1 MAMKK
6 LYAKTSFS
14 SKKPNAVVA
23 SSGPILAYHQSSGP
37 AGGMCEFQAPKGV
50 PVPAPGAATQ
60 PAGELIRRSQSLHRV
75 KGLSEYYSIEELQEL
90 DLLDYR
96 HPMYHHYQQQQQEL
110 LLRQRSAYHEHE
122 QLVLQL
128 PKADRGAAPIYE
140 APHQQHQRSVQDQ
153 SFEQSIIGARASVMV
168 YDDNQKKWV
177 PSGSSSGLSKVQIYH
192 HQQNNTFRVVGRKL
206 HDLEV
211 VINCSILKGLKY
223 NQATATFHQWRDSK
237 FVYGLNF
244 SSQNDAENFA
254 RAMMHAL
261 ETVSQSLQVLSGRV
275 ANNPGGQPTNG
286 NGYEEDMGYRTMTSE
301 DAAILRQNN
310 GIAGHITPSA
320 QTPTSQTNQNNIP
333 QSPPTPQGH
342 HRTSSAPPAP
352 QPQQQQQ
359 QMAPPG
365 PHYRPPAGNGPTP
378 NGLPPQV
385 NPQIPPAPGQA
396 LQQPQ
401 QPQQQPQQPYQQQQQ
416 QPVYAAQQQQQ
427 QMVQAGYPGPSQ
439 YQQPHYVLSNSNPN
453 LNMHQY
459 PTQPPQQSLPQQ
471 QQQQQPQPPHQNG
484 GGPIYVV
491 SQPGHGHGHIP
502 SSASAN
508 SVVYASQ
515 QQMVQQQQ
523 QQQQPPQA
531 PAMPAPGYGPPQAH
545 PQPPPQQQQQQAE
558 NPYGQVPM
566 PPPMNPSQG
575 QIPLNRMS
583 SQGGGQPAAPAPPP
597 PPPTFGGAPP
607 APPQMF
613 NGAPP
618 PPQPPAPP
626 APPAMGGPPAPGG
639 PGGPGAPPPPPPP
652 PGMGG
657 APKKDDPQADL
668 MGSLAVQ
675 LQQFKLKKNK
685 STTSAPENSGSS
697 TSSGGSGN
705 YGTIGRSSNGMAS
718 MMDEMAKTLA
728 RRRAQAEKKEP
739 DPEPEVKQRPWE
751 KSNTLP
757 HKLGGGAGNGS
768 GTNGPNGS
776 SGGAGSNTT
785 NSGGESPR
793 PMRKRFGSASE
804 ETILK
809 VNGDGLSLALSNG
822 DLETLKAEIVREM
835 RLEIQKV
842 KTEIIDAIKSEFNRR

>member
-6 LYAKTSFS
+6 LYAKTSFT
-14 SKKPNAVVA
+14 SKKPSGAAN
-23 SSGPILAYHQSSGP
+23 SSPILAYHQQPGN
-37 AGGMCEFQAPKGV
+37 GMCEFQV
-50 PVPAPGAATQ
+50 APGHS
-60 PAGELIRRSQSLHRV
+60 GELIRRSQSMHHKV
-75 KGLSEYYSIEELQEL
+75 SPPVGGLGSKSEYYSIEELQEL

-96 HPMYHHYQQQQQEL
+96 HPMYHHYQQQE
-110 LLRQRSAYHEHE
+110 LRQRYHEHE

-128 PKADRGAAPIYE
+128 PKASPKPGPIYE
-140 APHQQHQRSVQDQ
+140 APQRSQQQQQQDQ
-153 SFEQSIIGARASVMV
+153 MFEQSIIGARASVMV

-206 HDLEV
+206 QDHEV

-261 ETVSQSLQVLSGRV
+261 EVLSGRV
-275 ANNPGGQPTNG
+275 ANNPGGPPTNG

-310 GIAGHITPSA
+310 SIGGHVTPSA
-320 QTPTSQTNQNNIP
+320 QTPTSQTNQNSIP

-342 HRTSSAPPAP
+342 HRTSRNSLSAPPAP

-359 QMAPPG
+359 QAQQMGQPG
-365 PHYRPPAGNGPTP
+365 SHYGPTGNGPAS

-385 NPQIPPAPGQA
+385 NPQIPPAP
-396 LQQPQ
+396 Q
-401 QPQQQPQQPYQQQQQ
+401 QPQQQQF
-416 QPVYAAQQQQQ
+416 
-427 QMVQAGYPGPSQ
+427 
-439 YQQPHYVLSNSNPN
+439 
-453 LNMHQY
+453 
-459 PTQPPQQSLPQQ
+459 QQ
-471 QQQQQPQPPHQNG
+471 QQQQQQYQQMVQVQAGYAPTQPQPPQQQQAPQPPLQNG
-484 GGPIYVV
+484 GMYMV
-491 SQPGHGHGHIP
+491 GHGHLP

-515 QQMVQQQQ
+515 QQMLPQAHPQA
-523 QQQQPPQA
+523 PQA
-531 PAMPAPGYGPPQAH
+531 PAMPGPGYGGPPI
-545 PQPPPQQQQQQAE
+545 PPPQQQPE

-566 PPPMNPSQG
+566 PPPMNPSQQQQPG
-575 QIPLNRMS
+575 QVPLNRMS
-583 SQGGGQPAAPAPPP
+583 SQGGQGGPPAPAPPP
-597 PPPTFGGAPP
+597 PPPSFGGAAGGGPPPP

-618 PPQPPAPP
+618 PPAMGGGAPPAPP
-626 APPAMGGPPAPGG
+626 APPAMGGGPPPP

-652 PGMGG
+652 PGLGG

-668 MGSLAVQ
+668 MGSLASQ

-685 STTSAPENSGSS
+685 TTTSAPENSGSS

-705 YGTIGRSSNGMAS
+705 YGTIGRSSANGMAS

-728 RRRAQAEKKEP
+728 RRRAQAEKKDP
-739 DPEPEVKQRPWE
+739 DPEPEMKKRPWE

-757 HKLGGGAGNGS
+757 HKLSGGAGSGAAGNGHE
-768 GTNGPNGS
+768 GANGN

-809 VNGDGLSLALSNG
+809 QVNGDGLSLALSNG
-822 DLETLKAEIVREM
+822 DLDTLKAEIVREM

-842 KTEIIDAIKSEFNRR
+842 KNEIIDAIKSEFNRR

>member
-1 MAMKK
+1 M
-6 LYAKTSFS
+6 T
-14 SKKPNAVVA
+14 
-23 SSGPILAYHQSSGP
+23 
-37 AGGMCEFQAPKGV
+37 
-50 PVPAPGAATQ
+50 
-60 PAGELIRRSQSLHRV
+60 
-75 KGLSEYYSIEELQEL
+75 
-90 DLLDYR
+90 
-96 HPMYHHYQQQQQEL
+96 
-110 LLRQRSAYHEHE
+110 
-122 QLVLQL
+122 
-128 PKADRGAAPIYE
+128 
-140 APHQQHQRSVQDQ
+140 
-153 SFEQSIIGARASVMV
+153 EQSIIGARASVMV

-206 HDLEV
+206 QDHEV

-223 NQATATFHQWRDSK
+223 HQATATFHQWRDSK

-261 ETVSQSLQVLSGRV
+261 EVLSGRV
-275 ANNPGGQPTNG
+275 ANNPGGPPTNG

-310 GIAGHITPSA
+310 SIGGHVTPSA
-320 QTPTSQTNQNNIP
+320 QTPTSQTNQNSIP

-342 HRTSSAPPAP
+342 HRTSRNSLSAPPAP

-359 QMAPPG
+359 QQQQQQAQQMGQPG
-365 PHYRPPAGNGPTP
+365 SHYGPTGNGPTS

-385 NPQIPPAPGQA
+385 NPQIPPAP
-396 LQQPQ
+396 QQQ
-401 QPQQQPQQPYQQQQQ
+401 QPQQQQFQQQQQ
-416 QPVYAAQQQQQ
+416 QQQQYQ
-427 QMVQAGYPGPSQ
+427 QMVQAQAGYAPNQQ

-453 LNMHQY
+453 LTVHQY
-459 PTQPPQQSLPQQ
+459 PTQQQQPQQ
-471 QQQQQPQPPHQNG
+471 QQQQQQAPQPPLQNG
-484 GGPIYVV
+484 GMYMV
-491 SQPGHGHGHIP
+491 GHGHLP

-515 QQMVQQQQ
+515 QQMLP
-523 QQQQPPQA
+523 QPHPQAPQA
-531 PAMPAPGYGPPQAH
+531 PAMPAPGYGGPPV
-545 PQPPPQQQQQQAE
+545 PPPQQQAE

-566 PPPMNPSQG
+566 PPPMNPSQQQSQPG
-575 QIPLNRMS
+575 QVPLNRMS
-583 SQGGGQPAAPAPPP
+583 SQGGPGGPPAPAPPP
-597 PPPTFGGAPP
+597 PPPSFGGAVGGGPPPP

-618 PPQPPAPP
+618 PPAMGGGGGGGGPPPAPP
-626 APPAMGGPPAPGG
+626 APPAMGGGPPPA

-652 PGMGG
+652 PGLGG

-668 MGSLAVQ
+668 MGSLASQ

-685 STTSAPENSGSS
+685 TTASAPENSGSS

-728 RRRAQAEKKEP
+728 RRRAQAEKKDP
-739 DPEPEVKQRPWE
+739 DPEPEVKKRPWE

-757 HKLGGGAGNGS
+757 HKLSGGAGSGSAGS
-768 GTNGPNGS
+768 GHEGANGS

-809 VNGDGLSLALSNG
+809 QVNGDGLSLALSNG
-822 DLETLKAEIVREM
+822 DLDTLKAEIVREM

-842 KTEIIDAIKSEFNRR
+842 KNEIIEAIKSEFNRR

>member
-6 LYAKTSFS
+6 LYAKTSFT
-14 SKKPNAVVA
+14 SKKPSGAAN
-23 SSGPILAYHQSSGP
+23 SSPILAYHQQPGN
-37 AGGMCEFQAPKGV
+37 GMCEFQV
-50 PVPAPGAATQ
+50 APGHS
-60 PAGELIRRSQSLHRV
+60 GELIRRSQSMHHKVSPPVGVLGS
-75 KGLSEYYSIEELQEL
+75 KSEYYSIEELQEL

-96 HPMYHHYQQQQQEL
+96 HPMYHHYQQQE
-110 LLRQRSAYHEHE
+110 LRQRYHEHE

-128 PKADRGAAPIYE
+128 PKASPKPGPIYE
-140 APHQQHQRSVQDQ
+140 APQRSQQQQQDQ
-153 SFEQSIIGARASVMV
+153 MFEQSIIGARASVMV

-206 HDLEV
+206 QDHEV

-261 ETVSQSLQVLSGRV
+261 EVLSGRV
-275 ANNPGGQPTNG
+275 ANNPGGPPTNG

-310 GIAGHITPSA
+310 SIGGHVTPSA
-320 QTPTSQTNQNNIP
+320 QTPTSQTNQNSIP

-342 HRTSSAPPAP
+342 HRTSRNSLSAPPAP

-359 QMAPPG
+359 QAQQMGQPG
-365 PHYRPPAGNGPTP
+365 SHYGPTGNGPAS

-385 NPQIPPAPGQA
+385 NPQIPPAP
-396 LQQPQ
+396 Q
-401 QPQQQPQQPYQQQQQ
+401 QPQQQQF
-416 QPVYAAQQQQQ
+416 
-427 QMVQAGYPGPSQ
+427 
-439 YQQPHYVLSNSNPN
+439 
-453 LNMHQY
+453 
-459 PTQPPQQSLPQQ
+459 QQ
-471 QQQQQPQPPHQNG
+471 QQQQQYQQMVQVQAGYAPSQQPQPPQQQQAPQPPLQNG
-484 GGPIYVV
+484 GMYMV
-491 SQPGHGHGHIP
+491 GHGHLP

-515 QQMVQQQQ
+515 QQMLPQAHPQA
-523 QQQQPPQA
+523 PQA
-531 PAMPAPGYGPPQAH
+531 PAMPGPGYGGPPI
-545 PQPPPQQQQQQAE
+545 PPPQQQPE

-566 PPPMNPSQG
+566 PPPMNPSQQQQPG
-575 QIPLNRMS
+575 QVPLNRMS
-583 SQGGGQPAAPAPPP
+583 SQGGQGGPPAPAPPP
-597 PPPTFGGAPP
+597 PPPNFGGAAGGGPPPP

-618 PPQPPAPP
+618 PPAMGGGAPPAPP
-626 APPAMGGPPAPGG
+626 APPAMGGGPPPP

-652 PGMGG
+652 PGLGG

-668 MGSLAVQ
+668 MGSLASQ

-685 STTSAPENSGSS
+685 TTTSAPENSGSS

-705 YGTIGRSSNGMAS
+705 YGTIGRSSANGMAS

-728 RRRAQAEKKEP
+728 RRRAQAEKKDP
-739 DPEPEVKQRPWE
+739 DPEPDMKKRPWE

-757 HKLGGGAGNGS
+757 HKLSGGAGSGAAGNGHE
-768 GTNGPNGS
+768 GANGN

-809 VNGDGLSLALSNG
+809 QVNGDGLSLALSNG
-822 DLETLKAEIVREM
+822 DLDTLKAEIVREM

-842 KTEIIDAIKSEFNRR
+842 KNEIIDAIKSEFNRR